1 MGRNHPKRRP
11 RRKETA
17 IARAR
22 RALYGNDVATA
33 IGILQAAAKRDPDNA
48 TLLETL
54 AEAYERGGRTL
65 DALRQLDHIIS
76 IDAATATT
84 WKRTGQLLTSIREY
98 AQAVGAYARSVELD
112 GSDAEV
118 RHDYGRALYKL
129 GDLAGAAAQ
138 LEQATQLT
146 DEAAPWLAL
155 ATAAPGILGYSHAD
169 VLRIRRT
176 LAAQLVRIF
185 RKQPNALRTAGSSNR
200 LRIGYLSGWFDHEN
214 YMKPVWGLINT
225 HDRSQFEIH
234 LFSDT
239 SPEQGF
245 PGYEPYVDDRT
256 HLTRD
261 LDNVVLAEVIGQ
273 AGIDILVDLNGYST
287 PERLSLFL
295 SRPAPVT
302 AAWFNMYATSGFPGF
317 DYIIGDHVTV
327 RPEEEI
333 HYCEKVLRLPQ
344 SYLSFIVTHD
354 SPPIVDPPSTRNGYV
369 TFGSLAPQYKLTAPV
384 LDAWAVIL
392 QTVPTARLLLGN
404 TALDSACNRDYV
416 ADRFTQRGIDATRL
430 ELRGHADHRTFL
442 EYYNAIDIALD
453 TFPYNGGTTTMEAI
467 WQGVPVVTFDGDRW
481 ASRTSASILARTH
494 LAGFVAAD
502 VQGYVRIAVELANDP
517 IVADRLRRLRIS
529 MRELLADSAV
539 CDTRALARAME
550 SLYREMAVRD

>member
-1 MGRNHPKRRP
+1 MSRNHSKRRP
-11 RRKETA
+11 RIKETA

-22 RALYGNDVATA
+22 RALVGDDVATA

-54 AEAYERGGRTL
+54 AEAYARDGRII
-65 DALRQLDHIIS
+65 DALRQLDTIIS

-84 WKRTGQLLTSIREY
+84 WKRTGRLLTSVGEY

-112 GSDAEV
+112 GSDAEA

-138 LEQATQLT
+138 LEQAAQLT
-146 DEAAPWLAL
+146 DEVAPWLAL
-155 ATAAPGILGYSHAD
+155 ATAAPGIPGYSQAD

-176 LAAQLVRIF
+176 FAAQLAGISG
-185 RKQPNALRTAGSSNR
+185 KPPNARRIAGSSNR
-200 LRIGYLSGWFDHEN
+200 LRIGYLSSWFDHEN
-214 YMKPVWGLINT
+214 YMKPVWGLINH
-225 HDRSQFEIH
+225 HDRSQFEVH

-239 SPEQGF
+239 STEQGI
-245 PGYEPYVDDRT
+245 PGYEPHVDDHT
-256 HLTRD
+256 HPTRH
-261 LDNVVLAEVIGQ
+261 LDNGLLAEVIGQ

-295 SRPAPVT
+295 SSPAPVT
-302 AAWFNMYATSGFPGF
+302 AAWFNMYATSGLPGF

-327 RPEEEI
+327 RQEEENS
-333 HYCEKVLRLPQ
+333 YCERVLRLPQ
-344 SYLSFIVTHD
+344 SYLSFTVTHD
-354 SPPIVDPPSTRNGYV
+354 SPPIVDPPCIRNGYV
-369 TFGSLAPQYKLTAPV
+369 TFGSLATQYKLTAPV
-384 LDAWAVIL
+384 LDAWAEIL

-404 TALDSACNRDYV
+404 SALDSACNRDYV
-416 ADRFTQRGIDATRL
+416 VERFTQRGINATRL
-430 ELRGHADHRTFL
+430 ELRGRADHRMFL
-442 EYYNAIDIALD
+442 EYYDAIDIALD

-467 WQGVPVVTFDGDRW
+467 WQGVPMVTFDGDRW

-502 VQGYVRIAVELANDP
+502 VQGYVRIAVDLTNDP
-517 IVADRLRRLRIS
+517 IVSDRLRSLRIS
-529 MRELLADSAV
+529 MRELLAGSAA
-539 CDTRALARAME
+539 CDTQALAKAME
-550 SLYREMAVRD
+550 SLYRKMAVRD